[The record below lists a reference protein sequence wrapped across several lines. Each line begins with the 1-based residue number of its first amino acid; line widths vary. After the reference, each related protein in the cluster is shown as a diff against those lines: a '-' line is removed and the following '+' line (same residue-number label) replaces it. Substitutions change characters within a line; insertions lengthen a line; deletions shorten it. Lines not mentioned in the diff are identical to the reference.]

1 MKKAFIMFSAML
13 FLLGCGSDSEPV
25 APSLEAQLSG
35 SWTKGPIRL
44 RYFDVSGKIEFE
56 DTVPYENGMVYT
68 FDRGQIK
75 ATGGNGSGFVG
86 IYRILE
92 IDGRQQVQI
101 TVGYHTR
108 YRRVV
113 ELTADRLVWES
124 DFENLDY
131 LNQDWKTA
139 NKALHIEEFAR

>member
-1 MKKAFIMFSAML
+1 MKKASFLICAL
-13 FLLGCGSDSEPV
+13 LLLLGCGGESETV
-25 APSLEAQLSG
+25 APSLEARLSG

-44 RYFDVSGKIEFE
+44 RYFDASGKMEFE
-56 DTVPYENGMVYT
+56 DTVPYESGMVYT
-68 FDRGQIK
+68 FYRGQIT

-92 IDGRQQVQI
+92 LDGREQVQI

-113 ELTADRLVWES
+113 ELTAHRLVWES

-131 LNQDWKTA
+131 LNQDWRTA
-139 NKALHIEEFAR
+139 AKALHVEEFAR